1 MVNVYVV
8 TYSSTRLHNQRI
20 IKQTNKLRL
29 IVIILD
35 ATKLKDKFKLP
46 CQGVS
51 DDLINIIKNIH
62 LFFGQVESLPQM
74 IQLICTKNIV

>member
-1 MVNVYVV
+1 MTFQLRRSAHTLNKFIRLVCAHFTISHIYITEGTGMVNVYVV

-35 ATKLKDKFKLP
+35 AT
-46 CQGVS
+46 
-51 DDLINIIKNIH
+51 N
-62 LFFGQVESLPQM
+62 
-74 IQLICTKNIV
+74 